1 MPTLATLVTNS
12 SLRSTFGESLVP
24 CHRVTSDWIKGQQ
37 KKRYCEFRVRGS
49 RVHRHSACGVARP
62 YWQLYSGMLAGAA
75 ARAAS
80 AGSPLPDA
88 ELCVFEGCRSRE
100 ADRGT
105 LLQWCLADPAKLAL
119 PSPYESNCIYKHR
132 YAATLEHNRRLL
144 AAQPALAPWD
154 ARRPLA
160 VWRGSLT
167 GLGALGWFKGRG
179 KQPSQRTRL
188 AILGRSNP
196 ELLDAG
202 LYPSARMRD
211 AYNARTDLF
220 ATVDDALSDADYGR
234 FQYIVDLDGDGC
246 SGRLAKLL
254 DLGSVV
260 LRPVWGSIG
269 RPFYWRL
276 LEPWTHYVPLQANL
290 SDLVPTITW
299 LREHPARARR
309 IAAAGKAF
317 AAEHF
322 APAAIDAYVA
332 ALIRGIASLRRP
344 NAKLSK
350 GKFTPL
356 EYDAKGYRSPKGLV
370 DQKGRKLDVHC
381 PASTAPKAMLP
392 IDSAAA
398 LARGYYEAAGVD
410 HPPSKESV
418 AAAAEQARL
427 KNAIDEAEAKVRAL
441 KEELRR
447 ASKRASKRT

>member
-154 ARRPLA
+154 ARQPLA

-167 GLGALGWFKGRG
+167 GLGALGWFKGRS
-179 KQPSQRTRL
+179 KPPSQRTRPIII
-188 AILGRSNP
+188 ARPLGQRNWPGAPPSVPKRRRSACDEGALSVVVDREVAEAAEAAEAAEVAP
-196 ELLDAG
+196 S
-202 LYPSARMRD
+202 SARPSSE
-211 AYNARTDLF
+211 L
-220 ATVDDALSDADYGR
+220 
-234 FQYIVDLDGDGC
+234 
-246 SGRLAKLL
+246 
-254 DLGSVV
+254 
-260 LRPVWGSIG
+260 
-269 RPFYWRL
+269 
-276 LEPWTHYVPLQANL
+276 
-290 SDLVPTITW
+290 
-299 LREHPARARR
+299 
-309 IAAAGKAF
+309 
-317 AAEHF
+317 
-322 APAAIDAYVA
+322 
-332 ALIRGIASLRRP
+332 
-344 NAKLSK
+344 
-350 GKFTPL
+350 
-356 EYDAKGYRSPKGLV
+356 
-370 DQKGRKLDVHC
+370 
-381 PASTAPKAMLP
+381 
-392 IDSAAA
+392 SAA
-398 LARGYYEAAGVD
+398 
-410 HPPSKESV
+410 
-418 AAAAEQARL
+418 
-427 KNAIDEAEAKVRAL
+427 
-441 KEELRR
+441 
-447 ASKRASKRT
+447 